1 MGLDKI
7 RSRERFQSTETMRIK
22 QGKGG
27 TQVVKVSTAEYVDHG
42 KVTPGV
48 PQFWQQPGSDLG
60 TLTFQ
65 GWAFVGTSIS

>member
-7 RSRERFQSTETMRIK
+7 RSRERFQSTKTMRIK

-27 TQVVKVSTAEYVDHG
+27 TQVVKVSTAEYIDRG
-42 KVTPGV
+42 KVTPGAL
-48 PQFWQQPGSDLG
+48 QFWQQPGSDLG

-65 GWAFVGTSIS
+65 GWTFVGTSIS